1 MSLFPRLK
9 PKLFPVLLLVIFSF
23 SFVFASP
30 AMAQGLPTYDNT
42 QNMWNTWNET
52 KAQLEENWNK
62 VEDNFI
68 DSVMVGAMKGLDFLL
83 NKVAYDMA
91 VSLASGNWGQSPL
104 FNTKSMGDYWAG
116 VAGDALG
123 TALDSFAKG
132 VGFNLCSLPDPK
144 LDLALKMGLHL
155 AYSEPK
161 PTCSFQQ
168 LKDTYSAENIKS
180 KYWGENG
187 EGFSK
192 RFNTSLEISDT
203 DLGIGIEAKSKMDS
217 YALDAEAAAKA
228 ERTEGGGVKSLTTAI
243 SGDIITPAEVN
254 KDMLVKAGKGA
265 QVEGKKQSTQEYM
278 AAALQKGSIQVL
290 MNAASTFIDTFAGTA
305 MDNFLTKGMFPF
317 GLGKVKCV
325 PSYLKIGGLS
335 IDTCVESKYD
345 AEGNYYA
352 GGESSYKQEAA
363 SLFAELLLVA
373 KSREISKYDLLSK
386 FSSCPDNPGVENCV
400 IDEQFAQAI
409 RSAELGQPL
418 TIRGAIEKGYLDENW
433 KLIGPGE
440 ATERQHSEKD
450 CYAGAFCYKNIKLLR
465 KAGVLPLGFEI
476 ASLTEV
482 NATNTAYANG
492 VNVFVSGP
500 PTLKEILENF
510 DNVRSPYYHL
520 INPNWVLK
528 IPPARCKSLVYG
540 TQLVDKDT
548 PVRQEECA
556 DLQTCVDY
564 DKNGKCL
571 AYGYCLKEKSVWRF
585 DADYC
590 DSQYATCKVLTN
602 SKGKTSSYLTRTL
615 NSEMC
620 DSDNVGCIF
629 YSNFKTYPNSNF
641 ASGTWDYGKGKGFY
655 LNKKTETC
663 QAKDA
668 GCTALALNTS
678 TESNVVYF
686 KKAPDY
692 LGCYDSDNNR
702 SNGVQWPQNLADFNK
717 IKPVS
722 TDACKN
728 YSPVC
733 LPEEERCGLYQTL
746 NFDGLL
752 TGESVTGKFVPAT
765 VNSSNVVTAWNDQ
778 CDASCVGYNSY
789 KEMPTKYGKGT
800 DLAYIIPQ
808 KEASCSASESGCSA
822 FVNLSTVS
830 NNLEQT
836 EYFTDLRTC
845 ILPDKNRQKNFYTY
859 EGRDAGGYQLI
870 SYVLLKESSGAPK
883 QMYRD
888 TAERDLLRSKCS
900 QTAQDFNFR
909 TDDGEQCREL
919 IDDTGKKYYVFL
931 NKTVAVSDKCTSYR
945 AVKPEFDTGTDCLG
959 SINDGGDKVVF
970 YDVNTG
976 YCVYNGLPSGI
987 QTTAGGSFACAK
999 EKVSCRPYKGNTG
1012 NYSNTLM
1019 NQTFEGSVVF
1029 GTDNQTQTW
1038 GKANPADSFTS
1049 LSVSTESL
1057 INNGHSLKVVVNAGG
1072 ASGTKYYALPLTPG
1086 KSYRVSFLAKGSGSW
1101 GLRFWHLLNNNVA
1114 DFTLTDNWKRYEYVF
1129 EAVKDANADAQN
1141 KLTAQLVLKPNTVQ
1155 SQILYVDNVKVELVS
1170 DIVYLVKDKLTVPS
1184 LCDADQ
1190 TDNLPGQALGC
1201 RAYKT
1206 TASLNPVYL
1215 HNFSYLCRDGAQG
1228 CTKVYDTNNRELA
1241 GTDSK
1246 KYIVYNLWLKKSEFG
1261 TPGVSGELSTTVGG
1275 VSLKCFAA
1283 KEENGCYVEKIVA
1296 PSGALSALSEYY
1308 TTATI
1313 VIPPRSESPIYLVL
1327 KDQNVSCAEAEKGCT
1342 ALGSS
1347 VLLSDD
1353 SRKYQDVYLKI
1364 KPNTSD
1370 FDNSIC
1376 NDKAEG
1382 CDSWKSGSS
1391 NYYFKDP
1398 EIYGNLI
1405 CEWKKDDTGVYKWL
1419 MKGTTS
1425 TICYADNSAVNGSYL
1440 PSYGSDNYAN
1450 YTGVCPADQ
1459 SDCTLFTDR
1468 YSESQ
1473 SKKCAVSG
1481 KKCQFDK
1488 DCTSD
1493 AKDVCSDPD
1502 KEYYLINNSKI
1513 SDAQKDCSG
1522 KVSLNSGC
1530 VLFDKTDNPTK
1541 TWDTA
1546 ATYAAS
1552 NAKGGALVDPINNAS
1567 TNDANIVM
1575 KVMLDRTC
1583 SLWSYCSEYMTN
1595 RDGDTGQLSSRCYRL
1610 GLCTKAQAGATSDG
1624 QCVDIVTSTSEK
1636 DIPLTKKVY
1645 QSRSTAW
1652 NAEEF
1657 TGYSLFN
1664 SYQIYDLQVR
1674 EIKYPSV
1681 SGLNGIPLIIL
1692 PENKLVHTEVTTT
1705 VCNVNDVISSKK
1717 ECSSAKMPG
1726 LKGYCSGEECV
1737 FPAMPYSSYD
1747 LDATEKTDVMEDPKA
1762 SPGLSCRGYPE
1773 QDSPFNL
1780 WVLRDST
1787 ATGVNR
1793 EFKKGFSDKV
1803 NLCSG
1808 GDCDCS
1814 YKKYNYKSQNVYLGS
1829 NAVEGDYAK
1838 GVCLGGLEEGKGCDP
1853 TVVNS
1858 CGDENSGGICSPLKS
1873 INALLGWEGYCVEKD
1888 VRNPFYTAGG
1898 TDNTCLTWWPVES
1911 VEGATDLYVYD
1922 DTAGWRVTEKT
1933 PLEVCAYNN
1942 PVKNSINNTSW
1953 ACSASNIEPYK
1964 YAQKLN
1970 SYISH
1975 ASGDPVREWY
1985 VKGSDFRGEGEKLEP
2000 LNSFGGTT
2008 QICGNDI
2015 NGKCENP
2022 SPELCSNSDNGQKIS
2037 WQGNYMYPY
2046 YIQGKKFGCERN
2058 NDDAGIEGVNG
2069 QELLIKNLSPN
2080 STAYYIYA
2088 SDDNEDYSIPSSDS
2102 DVVFEKI
2109 DRKSITKIEVLVSDS
2124 VKEGIENNFDNNRFT
2139 FYNGEFFELNTKNDN
2154 LPDAF
2159 KDSDG
2164 GYFVSSTYFK
2174 PSNTCYQKLTGN
2186 DWGLQIWGVNGN
2198 INCEEDKYKEGSNG
2212 FTVKIKWTE
2221 NGILDGLSVETKD
2234 VRGTYE
2240 KHSGDITNCNT
2251 IDGGDENGSRG
2262 NAFIFIVHYSDG
2274 TCSADNSDKIIVRD
2288 NTDVFSIKPVTW
2300 RLIKDKVFLFN
2311 NSNDNQ
2317 PSSAAY
2323 SNSYKYRT
2331 IYARREAV
2339 PSLYYGLT
2347 NGEDPKF
2354 LNSFRKYFNFWDAD
2368 NQQPFGLLGN
2378 SGSLNGG
2385 VALINYDSKEAKQND
2400 LMDYGTYENGEIYT
2414 YKYRIPLNQIA
2425 ADCSKNIPFEN
2436 VLPDGDNSK
2445 KNDSPIC
2452 NMFRKMFVKGWV
2464 GSAGLKVDFAS
2475 PKAAKDLGIKI
2486 RPPVIA
2492 APVKMSKEDC
2502 DIKIQKCKDSAAA
2515 NKFGC
2520 EAEKV
2525 CNSFVLDQMS
2535 VTGDNVTGKDIQIA
2549 YGQPLILRFY
2559 AWADP
2564 AQMPLRSI
2572 WVKKNISDVDF
2583 VKVEAESMGNR
2594 KPKCTNFGYCVGGSG
2609 TNWSNADDYKYQIP
2623 CDGDW
2628 DCVFYNESSD
2638 NLVEGKCQPQNQAL
2652 DDDPEGFGNNRG
2664 EGCRADYYE
2673 FYLNIANTNITYKPA
2688 VQVKDNWG
2696 WCSGKCDNTTN
2707 YPAGYNGIGCYSE
2720 IVFGS
2725 NTFNDCDSS
2734 NKAWKEYNGGIS
2746 VK

>member
-1 MSLFPRLK
+1 MSLSSKIKVRLK
-9 PKLFPVLLLVIFSF
+9 AIVLLSVFCF
-23 SFVFASP
+23 SFVIAVP
-30 AMAQGLPTYDNT
+30 VHAQGLPTYDNT
-42 QNMWNTWNET
+42 QNMWSTLNKTQE
-52 KAQLEENWNK
+52 QLETNWKK
-62 VEDNFI
+62 VQDNFV
-68 DSVMVGAMKGLDFLL
+68 DAVMVGAMKGLDYLL

-192 RFNTSLEISDT
+192 RFNASLEISDT

-217 YALDAEAAAKA
+217 YALNAEAAAKA

-335 IDTCVESKYD
+335 IDTCVETKYD

-386 FSSCPDNPGVENCV
+386 FSACPDNPGVENCV
-400 IDEQFAQAI
+400 IDENFAQAI
-409 RSAELGQPL
+409 RSSELGQPL
-418 TIRGAIEKGYLDENW
+418 TIRGAIEKGYLDETW

-450 CYAGAFCYKNIKLLR
+450 CYTGAFCYKNIKLLR

-476 ASLTEV
+476 AALTVV
-482 NATNTAYANG
+482 NSTNTAYNG
-492 VNVFVSGP
+492 SQVFVSGP
-500 PTLKEILENF
+500 PTLKDLLDNF

-520 INPNWVLK
+520 VNPNWVLK

-585 DADYC
+585 NADYC
-590 DSQYATCKVLTN
+590 DSQYATCEVLTN
-602 SKGKTSSYLTRTL
+602 SKGKSSPYLTRTL

-620 DSDNVGCIF
+620 DSDNVGCVF
-629 YSNFKTYPNSNF
+629 YSNFKVYPNNNF
-641 ASGTWDYGKGKGFY
+641 ASGTWQDGKGNGFY

-663 QAKDA
+663 QSKDA
-668 GCTALALNTS
+668 GCTALALTTS
-678 TESNVVYF
+678 SDANLAYF

-702 SNGVQWPQNLADFNK
+702 NNGVQWPQNLSDFNK
-717 IKPVS
+717 IKPVNS
-722 TDACKN
+722 DACKN
-728 YSPVC
+728 YAPVC

-746 NFDGLL
+746 NFEGLL

-789 KEMPTKYGKGT
+789 KEMPTKYAKGA

-808 KEASCSASESGCSA
+808 KEASCEPVQSGCSA
-822 FVNLSTVS
+822 FVNLSITN

-870 SYVLLKESSGAPK
+870 SYVLLKDASGAPK

-888 TAERDLLRSKCS
+888 IAERDLLSAKCGQS
-900 QTAQDFNFR
+900 SQDFNFK
-909 TDDGEQCREL
+909 TDSGEQCREL
-919 IDDTGKKYYVFL
+919 IDETGKKYYVFL
-931 NKTVAVSDKCTSYR
+931 SKTVAVSDKCTPYR
-945 AVKPEFDTGTDCLG
+945 AVKPDFDSSTNCLG

-976 YCVYNGLPSGI
+976 YCVYNGLPSGVL
-987 QTTAGGSFACAK
+987 TTAGDSVSCTK

-1012 NYSNTLM
+1012 NYANTLM

-1038 GKANPADSFTS
+1038 GKANPSDSFTS

-1057 INNGHSLKVVVNAGG
+1057 INNGHSLKVVANAGG
-1072 ASGTKYYALPLTPG
+1072 ASGTKYYALPLVPG

-1141 KLTAQLVLKPNTVQ
+1141 KLTAQLVLKPNTIN

-1170 DIVYLVKDKLTVPS
+1170 DVIYLVKDKLTVPT

-1190 TDNLPGQALGC
+1190 TDNLPGLALGC

-1206 TASLNPVYL
+1206 AASANPVYL

-1228 CTKVYDTNNRELA
+1228 CTKVYDTRNREISGA
-1241 GTDSK
+1241 ESD
-1246 KYIVYNLWLKKSEFG
+1246 KYIIHNIWLKKSEFG
-1261 TPGVSGELSTTVGG
+1261 TIGVGGELSTTVGG
-1275 VSLKCFAA
+1275 VVLKCFSA
-1283 KEENGCYVEKIVA
+1283 KEESGCYVERVTA
-1296 PSGALSALSEYY
+1296 PSGVLGALSEYY
-1308 TTATI
+1308 TPAT
-1313 VIPPRSESPIYLVL
+1313 VVLPPKSNTPIYLVL
-1327 KDQNVSCAEAEKGCT
+1327 KDEKMSCASAAAGCT

-1347 VLLSDD
+1347 VLLSDGN
-1353 SRKYQDVYLKI
+1353 RKYQDVYLKI

-1370 FDNSIC
+1370 FENSVC

-1382 CDSWKSGSS
+1382 CDAWKSGAAT
-1391 NYYFKDP
+1391 YYFKDP
-1398 EIYGNLI
+1398 EIFANRL
-1405 CEWKKDDTGVYKWL
+1405 CEWKKTETGELRWL
-1419 MKGTTS
+1419 LKGTTS
-1425 TICYADNSAVNGSYL
+1425 TVCYADSSAVNGRYL
-1440 PSYGSDNYAN
+1440 PSYGSDNYQN
-1450 YTGVCPADQ
+1450 YVGICSADQ
-1459 SDCTLFTDR
+1459 SGCTLFADR
-1468 YSESQ
+1468 YSDSQ

-1493 AKDVCSDPD
+1493 ANDVCSDPD
-1502 KEYYLINNSKI
+1502 KEYYLIDNSKI

-1522 KVSLNSGC
+1522 KASLSAGC

-1541 TWDTA
+1541 SWNTA

-1552 NAKGGALVDPINNAS
+1552 ETNGGALVTPISNS
-1567 TNDANIVM
+1567 SNDANIVM

-1624 QCVDIVTSTSEK
+1624 QCMNIVTSTPEK
-1636 DIPLTKKVY
+1636 NIPLTKKTY

-1674 EIKYPSV
+1674 EISYPAV
-1681 SGLNGIPLIIL
+1681 SGLNGIPFFVL

-1705 VCNVNDVISSKK
+1705 ACNVNDKISAGKI
-1717 ECSSAKMPG
+1717 CSSAKVPG
-1726 LKGYCSGEECV
+1726 LEGYCSGEECV
-1737 FPAMPYSSYD
+1737 FPAMPYAAYD
-1747 LDATEKTDVMEDPKA
+1747 LDATKGTNVLDDSKA

-1773 QDSPFNL
+1773 QDSPFDI
-1780 WVLRDST
+1780 WVLRDTT
-1787 ATGVNR
+1787 ATGADR
-1793 EFKKGFSDKV
+1793 EFKKGFSENV

-1808 GDCDCS
+1808 GECDCS
-1814 YKKYNYKSQNVYLGS
+1814 YKKYGYKGKNVYLGG
-1829 NAVEGDYAK
+1829 NASVGDYAK
-1838 GVCLGGLEEGKGCDP
+1838 GVCLGGLKEGDSCDP
-1853 TVVNS
+1853 SVTDS
-1858 CGDENSGGICSPLKS
+1858 CGGENSGSTCAPLKS

-1888 VRNPFYTAGG
+1888 VRYPFYTANG

-1953 ACSASNIEPYK
+1953 ACSVSNVEAYK

-1985 VKGSDFRGEGEKLEP
+1985 VKGSDFRNEGEKLEP

-2008 QICGNDI
+2008 QVCGEDI

-2058 NDDAGIEGVNG
+2058 NDDAGIEGING
-2069 QELLIKNLSPN
+2069 QELLIKNLPPN

-2088 SDDNEDYSIPSSDS
+2088 SDDNENYSIPSADS
-2102 DVVFEKI
+2102 DAVLEKI
-2109 DRKSITKIEVLVSDS
+2109 DKKSITKIEVLVSDS

-2139 FYNGEFFELNTKNDN
+2139 FYNGEFFELNTENSS

-2159 KDSDG
+2159 KDNNG

-2186 DWGLQIWGVNGN
+2186 DWGLQIWGVKDG
-2198 INCEEDKYKEGSNG
+2198 INCEENQYKGGSNG

-2221 NGILDGLSVETKD
+2221 NGILDGLFVEAKD
-2234 VRGTYE
+2234 IRGTYE

-2274 TCSADNSDKIIVRD
+2274 SCSTDDSDKIIVRD
-2288 NTDVFSIKPVTW
+2288 NTGSDVFSTKPVTW
-2300 RLIKDKVFLFN
+2300 RLVKDKVFLFN

-2317 PSSAAY
+2317 PSAAAY

-2331 IYARREAV
+2331 IYARKETV

-2354 LNSFRKYFNFWDAD
+2354 LNSFRKYFDFWDPD

-2400 LMDYGTYENGEIYT
+2400 LMDYSTYENGEMYT

-2425 ADCSKNIPFEN
+2425 IDCSKNIPFEN
-2436 VLPDGDNSK
+2436 ALPGGDSSK
-2445 KNDSPIC
+2445 KNDSPVC

-2464 GSAGLKVDFAS
+2464 GSAETKVDFAS
-2475 PKAAKDLGIKI
+2475 PKEAKDLGIKI

-2492 APVKMSKEDC
+2492 APVKMSKTDC
-2502 DIKIQKCKDSAAA
+2502 DIKIDLCKKTAGD
-2515 NKFGC
+2515 NKAGC
-2520 EAEKV
+2520 EVDKV
-2525 CNSFVLDQMS
+2525 CNSFVLNQMS
-2535 VTGDNVTGKDIQIA
+2535 VTGDNVTGKETTMSA
-2549 YGQPLILRFY
+2549 GQPLIVRFY

-2564 AQMPLRSI
+2564 AQMPVRRI
-2572 WVKKNISDVDF
+2572 WVKKNTTDSDF
-2583 VKVEAESMGNR
+2583 VKVDAESIGNR
-2594 KPKCTNFGYCVGGSG
+2594 KPKCAAVGYCTGGSG
-2609 TNWSNADDYKYQIP
+2609 TNWSDADNYKYQIP
-2623 CDGDW
+2623 CDGNW
-2628 DCVFYNESSD
+2628 DCVFYNNSTA
-2638 NLVEGKCQPQNQAL
+2638 NLVKGTCQPITNS
-2652 DDDPEGFGNNRG
+2652 DEDPEGFGNIKG
-2664 EGCRADYYE
+2664 QGCRADYYE
-2673 FYLNIANTNITYKPA
+2673 FYLNVANTGNYKPA
-2688 VQVKDNWG
+2688 VQVLDNWG
-2696 WCSGKCDNTTN
+2696 WCTGNCKNAANGALYSNNGIN
-2707 YPAGYNGIGCYSE
+2707 YGCYADFSNQNNDCSSSKVEAWVPYNGN
-2720 IVFGS
+2720 VL
-2725 NTFNDCDSS
+2725 
-2734 NKAWKEYNGGIS
+2734 